1 MAGHHHGGFLAEMES
16 LEGKYLGRNKKL
28 DMFTRTPEMLGH
40 AADTLLYL
48 AGQLKVLRDQA
59 LREI

>member
-1 MAGHHHGGFLAEMES
+1 MES